1 MPRRKKF
8 NGGVKRIDQWLANL
22 GYCSRSEARN
32 WTHGDRVSV
41 NNQLESDSSR
51 RVSAEVLRIDGHP
64 LDHPTGMLLLMN
76 KPVDVVCSHDAREGK
91 RVYDLLPERWG
102 RRNPL
107 VTTIGR
113 LDRDTTGLLLLT
125 DQTELVHRLTSP
137 KHKVP
142 KLYRATLDATASPE
156 QQAAIAATFASGLL
170 MLAEENKAC
179 LPAEV
184 AWIAPRTAE
193 VVLTEGRYHQVRRMF
208 ASQGFTVLELQR
220 RRFGA
225 VDLPANLKLGSYIE
239 LALDQ
244 RF

>member
-1 MPRRKKF
+1 VPRRKKF

-22 GYCSRSEARN
+22 GYCSRSEARA
-32 WTHGDRVSV
+32 WTDADRVV
-41 NNQLESDSSR
+41 VKGRPEYDSGK
-51 RVSAEVLRIDGHP
+51 RVPAEGVEIDGQP
-64 LDHPTGMLLLMN
+64 LDHPAGLLLLMN
-76 KPVDVVCSHDAREGK
+76 KPAEVVCSHDSREGK
-91 RVYDLLPERWG
+91 RVYDLLPERWS

-156 QQAAIAATFASGLL
+156 QQAAIAVTFASGQL
-170 MLAEENKAC
+170 MLAEENKPC
-179 LPAEV
+179 LPAE
-184 AWIAPRTAE
+184 ASWIAPRTVE

-208 ASQGFTVLELQR
+208 ASQGFTVLELER
-220 RRFGA
+220 RSFGA
-225 VDLPANLKLGSYIE
+225 VDLPADLALGSYIE
-239 LALDQ
+239 LPLDQ